1 MELGLREVV
10 QIVSLV
16 GTLLAAFAVVKSQ
29 LQRVIDDLRKL
40 SRDVIDS
47 EHRQDRTDS
56 ELSVLKMQT
65 KVLADISSPPELEK
79 RNREIA
85 RVQAH
90 IETLQQRVEHLL
102 HMHNSTHPPQK
113 T

>member
-1 MELGLREVV
+1 MELGIREVV
-10 QIVSLV
+10 QIVSLA

-40 SRDVIDS
+40 SHDITAS
-47 EHRQDRTDS
+47 GHRQDRTDS
-56 ELSVLKMQT
+56 EVSVLKVQT
-65 KVLADISSPPELEK
+65 KVLAEISSPAALEK

-90 IETLQQRVEHLL
+90 IETLQQRVEHLS
-102 HMHNSTHPPQK
+102 HIHDGVHPPPK
-113 T
+113 L

>member
-65 KVLADISSPPELEK
+65 KVLADISSPPVLEK
-79 RNREIA
+79 RNTELA

-90 IETLQQRVEHLL
+90 IESLQQRVEHLL